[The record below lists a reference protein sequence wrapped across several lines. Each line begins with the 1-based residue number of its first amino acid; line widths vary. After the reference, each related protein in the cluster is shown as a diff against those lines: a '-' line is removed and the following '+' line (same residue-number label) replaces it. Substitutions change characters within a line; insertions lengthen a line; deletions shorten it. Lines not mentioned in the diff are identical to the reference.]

1 MTEGPEVARETA
13 REAADGS
20 RAPEEFSEFSAGERA
35 RRESVIGAM
44 LAARDRQRPM
54 SREEVLQARDE
65 GRP

>member
-1 MTEGPEVARETA
+1 MTEGPEAARETA

-20 RAPEEFSEFSAGERA
+20 RAPGEFSAGERA
-35 RRESVIGAM
+35 RRESIIDAM

-54 SREEVLQARDE
+54 SHEEVMRARDE